1 MQVHIDITGSGGL
14 SREIYEQLR
23 DAVLDGR
30 LRPGERLPAT
40 RELACDLDVS
50 RTTVTVAYHRLAGE
64 GFVTARVGAGTFVS
78 ARAAPPAT
86 ERGDGGVAGV
96 LEPRS
101 VWDPIFVPSPFARP
115 ARFDFRTGLPDAS
128 LFPYTTWRRLMGR
141 QLRSEEKTGNGVYA
155 HPAGDPALRA
165 AIARHVG
172 LARGVKASPDDVIVT
187 NGTQQAVDLIAR
199 VLLAP
204 GDPVAVE
211 DPGYP
216 PPRQLLRSLGMR
228 VVGVPVDEEG
238 VVVDEVPSAA
248 RLAYVTPSHQ
258 YPLGVAMSLPRRLSL
273 LSWAEENEAAIIED
287 DYDSE
292 FRLGGPPID
301 PLATLDQSGRV
312 VYVGSFSKTMSPTLR
327 LGFVIA
333 PPSLREALYKAK
345 WVADWHTATL
355 PQATLARFIE
365 DGAFARHIRRLNR
378 VYRARHEQIVDLLR
392 RDFDEH
398 LEVIPAAAGLHVTAF
413 ARTLSSE
420 GIRAVA
426 VRASEAGV
434 EVQRLSLFRAGESAA
449 AGLVLGYGAIS
460 TEDIEEGLARLKS
473 CFARELEARVTGD
486 RGAPSSRPPHCVP
499 DSRIPL
505 AGH

>member
-1 MQVHIDITGSGGL
+1 MQVHIDITGGGGL

-40 RELACDLDVS
+40 RDLARDLDVS

-64 GFVTARVGAGTFVS
+64 GFVTARVGSGTFVS
-78 ARAAPPAT
+78 DRAAPPAP
-86 ERGDGGVAGV
+86 EGGGRGVAGV

-101 VWDPIFVPSPFARP
+101 VWEPIFVPAPFARQ

-128 LFPYTTWRRLMGR
+128 LFPYTTWRRLIGR
-141 QLRSEEKTGNGVYA
+141 RLRSEEKTGNGVYA
-155 HPAGDPALRA
+155 HPAGHPELRA

-172 LARGVKASPDDVIVT
+172 LARGVKASADDVIVT

-204 GDPVAVE
+204 GDLVAVE

-216 PPRQLLRSLGMR
+216 PPKQLLRSLGMR
-228 VVGVPVDEEG
+228 VAGVPVDEDGLAAEA
-238 VVVDEVPSAA
+238 VPAAA

-258 YPLGVAMSLPRRLSL
+258 YPLGVSMSLPRRLSL
-273 LSWAEENEAAIIED
+273 LAWAEENDAAIIED

-327 LGFVIA
+327 LGFIIT

-355 PQATLARFIE
+355 PQATMARFIE
-365 DGAFARHIRRLNR
+365 DGGFARHIRRLNR
-378 VYRARHEQIVDLLR
+378 VYRARHEKIVGILR
-392 RDFDEH
+392 RDFDAH
-398 LEVIPAAAGLHVTAF
+398 LAVIPAAAGLHVTAF
-413 ARTLSSE
+413 ARARSSD

-426 VRASEAGV
+426 ARASDAGV
-434 EVQRLSLFRAGESAA
+434 EVQRLSLFRVGEHVRP
-449 AGLVLGYGAIS
+449 GLVLGYGAIS
-460 TEDIEEGLARLKS
+460 TGDIAEGLALLRS
-473 CFARELEARVTGD
+473 CFETEPGD
-486 RGAPSSRPPHCVP
+486 Q
-499 DSRIPL
+499 
-505 AGH
+505 